1 MKKLFILFLTVMTVC
16 SILLVGCGNKTESV
30 DIPQNNDNTIQTNK
44 APTDDGPPAKE
55 NKPNNTKEEGQYVRN
70 GKLYLGEL
78 YVFDFTSTANGE
90 SRPGWSH
97 KVRIDDIAKQL
108 EPYKVADV
116 HDDTIE
122 QCILEI
128 VELRIVSP
136 EDIFHLKNGD
146 TVVWET
152 TINQAKLD
160 EFNSYIKGIEIIVDP
175 TYTITVQGL
184 DE

>member
-1 MKKLFILFLTVMTVC
+1 MKRLFILFLTVMTVC

-55 NKPNNTKEEGQYVRN
+55 NKPNNTKGEGQYVRN

-90 SRPGWSH
+90 SRPGWGR
-97 KVRIDDIAKQL
+97 KVSIDDIAKQL

-116 HDDTIE
+116 HNDVIE
-122 QCILEI
+122 QCILGI
-128 VELRIVSP
+128 VELQIASP
-136 EDIFHLKNGD
+136 EDFFHLKNGD
-146 TVVWET
+146 AVVWET

-160 EFNSYIKGIEIIVDP
+160 EFNSYIKGIEIVVDP

-184 DE
+184 AE